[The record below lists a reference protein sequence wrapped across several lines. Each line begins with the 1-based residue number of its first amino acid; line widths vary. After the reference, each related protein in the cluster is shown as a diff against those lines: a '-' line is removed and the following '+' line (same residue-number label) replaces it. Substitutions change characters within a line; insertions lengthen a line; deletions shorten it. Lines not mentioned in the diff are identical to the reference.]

1 MVTELNENLMGFKRK
16 LMEIVN
22 EDQADQILNL
32 FPPGIIMPLF
42 YIGDVIRLKDGSD
55 VIITNVSYKNGEYIY
70 ITTIWMETWSIPM
83 NPNLCLNKIFNIFF
97 KIIWWCQKNMYLC

>member
-22 EDQADQILNL
+22 DDQIDQILKL

-42 YIGDVIRLKDGSD
+42 YIGDVIRLKDGPS

-70 ITTIWMETWSIPM
+70 YH
-83 NPNLCLNKIFNIFF
+83 NLDGDLVYSYESEFVFEEK
-97 KIIWWCQKNMYLC
+97 L

>member
-22 EDQADQILNL
+22 DDQINQILNL

-42 YIGDVIRLKDGSD
+42 YIGDDIRLKDGRN

-70 ITTIWMETWSIPM
+70 YY
-83 NPNLCLNKIFNIFF
+83 NLDGDLVYSYESEFVFEENFSK
-97 KIIWWCQKNMYLC
+97 